1 MSIEESLVKSSFL
14 GRDGYRWWIGQVPP
28 GSSPTIDTWGER
40 VPVRIIG
47 YHTLDG
53 TVLPDSDLP
62 LALICKP
69 TTVGADNRQSSAIA
83 GGEIVVGCFI
93 DGDDGQQ
100 PLITGYI
107 DKYVNENSTS
117 IQDSIQSNS
126 TQLQSVPYSD
136 PARWRIIGGEEDP
149 DPLSILSEQGL
160 SANPVGVQTSYLQAG
175 DDTKDAAPIPS
186 IPSTISYEISNTSI
200 SGPNNCGNDIA
211 SRIQVELTKLTI
223 ILKQIK
229 QYYQVYVE
237 GTVNKL
243 TNLVDEIQATIENI
257 AAIMRTLVQRVRN
270 YLLRKLRNLLKDAL
284 EIILG
289 DVLKD
294 IRDSIIAKILNA
306 LFCAIQKTIED
317 LPLLIADFIAAII
330 GRVFS
335 VPICAAE
342 QFINALVNNIILGI
356 EEAISPILDE
366 INDILGGVLEVGG
379 EIFAAI
385 DQVLGIF
392 GLLCLEKDCVE
403 ITKFKASPFGI
414 PVVAGK
420 DQYEKFLSQVT
431 LGDVS
436 GSATDWLEKSGFG
449 LNDDFSAFGQ
459 GVLGESSC
467 NTYPATCGPPF
478 IDIFGGATAQQA
490 IASAVVNQAGQ
501 VIGAVI
507 ENAGSRY
514 LTPPFITFR
523 DPCERGKYASAYGI
537 INSEFGTLERIVI
550 TNPGYGYLPA
560 SDGTTSL
567 DRTPT
572 RPDPNFVSEQLD
584 TGEVITYPDPTGNTV
599 TPTPQA
605 PDGTDIGVGIPG
617 TTTVPGS
624 PTGSDTPNSIN
635 TVPVVGCLEEIQVLS
650 TGYGY
655 AQDDEFIVVPEVPG
669 LELTGRYTESGQ
681 LVAVEV
687 SGNTCGFTTIPEVRI
702 NSKTGAGVE
711 LRASLSFVKAT
722 DFTEQEAARYQNN
735 FLYVVQCVSK

>member
-28 GSSPTIDTWGER
+28 ASTPTIDTWGER

-47 YHTLDG
+47 YHPLDG
-53 TVLPDSDLP
+53 AVLPDSDLP

-69 TTVGADNRQSSAIA
+69 TTVGSDNRQSSAIT

-107 DKYVNENSTS
+107 DKYVNENTTS
-117 IQDSIQSNS
+117 IQDSLQNNS
-126 TQLQSVPYSD
+126 TELQSVPYSD
-136 PARWRIIGGEEDP
+136 PARWRILGGEDDP
-149 DPLSILSEQGL
+149 DPLSILSKQGS
-160 SANPVGVQTSYLQAG
+160 SANPVGVQTSYLQGG
-175 DDTKDAAPIPS
+175 DDTKESAPVPS
-186 IPSTISYEISNTSI
+186 IPAQISYEISNTSI
-200 SGPNNCGNDIA
+200 NGPNNCGDDIA

-223 ILKQIK
+223 IIKKIK
-229 QYYQVYVE
+229 QYYQIYVE
-237 GTVNKL
+237 GTINKL
-243 TNLVDEIQATIENI
+243 SNFMDEIQEVIENV

-270 YLLRKLRNLLKDAL
+270 FLLRKLRNLLRDAL

-294 IRDSIIAKILNA
+294 IRDSVIAKILDA
-306 LFCAIQKTIED
+306 IFCAIQKTIED
-317 LPLLIADFIAAII
+317 LPLLIADFIAALI

-335 VPICAAE
+335 IPICAAE

-385 DQVLGIF
+385 DDILGLF
-392 GLLCLEKDCVE
+392 GFLCLEKNCVE
-403 ITKFKASPFGI
+403 ITKFRASPFGI
-414 PVVAGK
+414 SIGNEK
-420 DQYEKFLSQVT
+420 DNYEKFLNQVT

-436 GSATDWLEKSGFG
+436 GQATDWLERSGFG
-449 LNDDFSAFGQ
+449 LTDDFSVFGQ
-459 GVLGESSC
+459 GVLGDSSC
-467 NTYPATCGPPF
+467 NTFPATCGPPF
-478 IDIFGGATAQQA
+478 IDIFGGNPANQA

-501 VIGAVI
+501 VVGALI
-507 ENAGSRY
+507 DNAGSRY
-514 LTPPFITFR
+514 LNSPFITFR

-537 INSEFGTLERIVI
+537 INAEFGTLDRIVI

-560 SDGTTSL
+560 SDGTTSI
-567 DRTPT
+567 DAPPSRDDPT
-572 RPDPNFVSEQLD
+572 FTTQPIE
-584 TGEVITYPDPTGNTV
+584 TGEVITIPTPSTNTNTISPTPSQPTGTI
-599 TPTPQA
+599 Q
-605 PDGTDIGVGIPG
+605 IPG
-617 TTTVPGS
+617 DTTVPGS
-624 PTGSDTPNSIN
+624 PTETDAPNTI
-635 TVPVVGCLEEIQVLS
+635 TTIPVVGCLAEVQVLS

-655 AQDDEFIVVPEVPG
+655 SQDDEFIVIPEVPG
-669 LELTGRYTESGQ
+669 LELKGKYTEFGQ
-681 LVAVEV
+681 LVSVEI
-687 SGNTCGFTTIPEVRI
+687 SGDTCGFTTIPEIRI

-711 LRASLSFVKAT
+711 LRASLTFTKASE
-722 DFTEQEAARYQNN
+722 FTEQESAKYQNN